1 MKRELKDAANAV
13 EDASNSRALVI
24 AARAGFAVSGL
35 LHLLTGFVA
44 IQLALGKAGKAE
56 PADQAGAVA
65 QLAAQ
70 PQGLLMLW
78 AGFAACVAL
87 ALWQTSNAVF
97 DYGQLEA
104 KKKVARKLAAA
115 GKAVVFA
122 VIALTF
128 AASASGNS
136 KTSGKTTSDFTVSI
150 IKAPGG
156 AFLLI
161 TIGAAI
167 AIAGIV
173 FVVLGVKGSFKK
185 DLRLPP
191 SGTARSVVTGL
202 GVVGYIAE
210 GVALFLVGLLFIIS
224 TVNANPQESTGLD
237 GGLKALREQP
247 YGVYMLTAVGAGLI
261 CYGLYLMVKAKFA
274 RM

>member
-1 MKRELKDAANAV
+1 MKKELKDAANAV

-35 LHLLTGFVA
+35 LHLLIGFVA
-44 IQLALGKAGKAE
+44 IQLALGTAGKAG

-65 QLAAQ
+65 QLARQ
-70 PQGLLMLW
+70 PQGLLLLG

-87 ALWQTSNAVF
+87 ALWQISNAVF

-104 KKKVARKLAAA
+104 KKKVGKKLAAA

-136 KTSGKTTSDFTVSI
+136 KNSGKTTSDFTVSI

-156 AFLLI
+156 AILLI
-161 TIGAAI
+161 IIGAAI
-167 AIAGIV
+167 ALAGLV
-173 FVVLGVKGSFKK
+173 FVVLGLKGSFKK
-185 DLRLPP
+185 DLRLPS
-191 SGTARSVVTGL
+191 SGTARSIVTGL

-210 GVALFLVGLLFIIS
+210 GVALLLVGLLFIIA
-224 TVNANPQESTGLD
+224 TANARPQESTGLD

>member
-35 LHLLTGFVA
+35 LHLLVGFVA
-44 IQLALGKAGKAE
+44 IQLALGTGGQAG

-70 PQGLLMLW
+70 PQGLLLLW

-87 ALWQTSNAVF
+87 ALWQASNAVF
-97 DYGQLEA
+97 DYGHLEA
-104 KKKVARKLAAA
+104 KKKVGKKLSAA
-115 GKAVVFA
+115 GKAVMFA

-136 KTSGKTTSDFTVSI
+136 QTGGQSTSDFTVSV

-156 AFLLI
+156 AILLI
-161 TIGAAI
+161 VIGAAI
-167 AIAGIV
+167 AIAGLV
-173 FVVLGVKGSFKK
+173 FVVRGVKGSFKK

-202 GVVGYIAE
+202 GVIGYAAE

-224 TVNANPQESTGLD
+224 TANANPGASTGLD
-237 GGLKALREQP
+237 GGLTALREQP

-261 CYGLYLMVKAKFA
+261 CYGLFLMVKTKFA

>member
-35 LHLLTGFVA
+35 LHLLVGFVA
-44 IQLALGKAGKAE
+44 IQLALGKAGEAG

-70 PQGLLMLW
+70 PQGLLLLW
-78 AGFAACVAL
+78 AGFAACLAL

-97 DYGQLEA
+97 DYGRLEA
-104 KKKVARKLAAA
+104 KKKVGKKLSAS

-136 KTSGKTTSDFTVSI
+136 QTGGQSTSDFTVSI

-156 AFLLI
+156 AILLI
-161 TIGAAI
+161 AMGVAI

-191 SGTARSVVTGL
+191 SGTARSIVTGL
-202 GVVGYIAE
+202 GVVGYVAE

-224 TVNANPQESTGLD
+224 TVNATPLESTGLD

>member
-1 MKRELKDAANAV
+1 MKKELKDAANAV
-13 EDASNSRALVI
+13 EDASNSRAFVI

-35 LHLLTGFVA
+35 LHLLIGSVA
-44 IQLALGKAGKAE
+44 IQLALVKAGPAG

-65 QLAAQ
+65 QLARQ
-70 PQGLLMLW
+70 PEGLLLLW

-97 DYGQLEA
+97 DYGHLEA
-104 KKKVARKLAAA
+104 KKKVAKKLSAA

-122 VIALTF
+122 VMALTF

-136 KTSGKTTSDFTVSI
+136 QTGGKTTSDFTVSI

-161 TIGAAI
+161 IIGAAI
-167 AIAGIV
+167 AGAGLV
-173 FVVLGVKGSFKK
+173 FVVLGLKGSFKK
-185 DLRLPP
+185 DLSLPP

-202 GVVGYIAE
+202 GMVGYIAE
-210 GVALFLVGLLFIIS
+210 GVALFLVGLLFILA
-224 TVNANPQESTGLD
+224 TANARPQDSTGLD

-247 YGVYMLTAVGAGLI
+247 YGVYMLTAVGA
-261 CYGLYLMVKAKFA
+261 
-274 RM
+274 

>member
-13 EDASNSRALVI
+13 EDASNSRALAI

-35 LHLLTGFVA
+35 LHLLVGFVA
-44 IQLALGKAGKAE
+44 IQLALGTAGKAG

-70 PQGLLMLW
+70 PQGLLLLW

-104 KKKVARKLAAA
+104 QKKVAKKLSAA

-136 KTSGKTTSDFTVSI
+136 QTSGQSTSDFTVSI

-161 TIGAAI
+161 AIGAAI
-167 AIAGIV
+167 AVVGLV

-191 SGTARSVVTGL
+191 SGIARSVVTGL
-202 GVVGYIAE
+202 GVVGYMAE

-224 TVNANPQESTGLD
+224 TVNANPEESTGLD

-261 CYGLYLMVKAKFA
+261 CYGLYLIVKAKFA

>member
-35 LHLLTGFVA
+35 LHLLVGLVA
-44 IQLALGKAGKAE
+44 IQLALGTAGEAG

-70 PQGLLMLW
+70 PQGLLLLW

-87 ALWQTSNAVF
+87 ALWQASSAVF

-104 KKKVARKLAAA
+104 KKKVGKKLSAA

-136 KTSGKTTSDFTVSI
+136 QTGGQSTSDFTVSV

-156 AFLLI
+156 AILLI
-161 TIGAAI
+161 AIGAAI
-167 AIAGIV
+167 AIAGLV
-173 FVVLGVKGSFKK
+173 FVVRGVKRSFKK

-191 SGTARSVVTGL
+191 SDTARSIVTGL
-202 GVVGYIAE
+202 GVVGYAAE

-224 TVNANPQESTGLD
+224 TANADPGASTGLD

-261 CYGLYLMVKAKFA
+261 CYGLYLVVKTKFA

>member
-35 LHLLTGFVA
+35 LHLLVGFVA
-44 IQLALGKAGKAE
+44 IQLALGKAGQAG

-70 PQGLLMLW
+70 PQGLLLLW

-104 KKKVARKLAAA
+104 RQKVGKKLSAA

-136 KTSGKTTSDFTVSI
+136 QTSGQSTSDFTVSI

-161 TIGAAI
+161 AIGAAT
-167 AIAGIV
+167 AIAGLV

-185 DLRLPP
+185 ELRLPP
-191 SGTARSVVTGL
+191 PGTARSVVTGL
-202 GVVGYIAE
+202 GVVGYVAE

-224 TVNANPQESTGLD
+224 TINADPRESTGLD

-261 CYGLYLMVKAKFA
+261 CYGLYLIVKAKIA

>member
-35 LHLLTGFVA
+35 LHLLVGFVA
-44 IQLALGKAGKAE
+44 IQLALGRAGQTG

-70 PQGLLMLW
+70 PQGLLLLW

-87 ALWQTSNAVF
+87 ALWQASNAVF
-97 DYGQLEA
+97 DYGHLEA
-104 KKKVARKLAAA
+104 KKKVGKKLSAA
-115 GKAVVFA
+115 GKAVMFA

-136 KTSGKTTSDFTVSI
+136 QTGGQSTSDFTVSI

-161 TIGAAI
+161 AIGAAT
-167 AIAGIV
+167 AIAGLV
-173 FVVLGVKGSFKK
+173 FLVLGAKRSFMK

-202 GVVGYIAE
+202 GVVGYVAE

-224 TVNANPQESTGLD
+224 TVNANPRESTGLD
-237 GGLKALREQP
+237 GGLKALRE
-247 YGVYMLTAVGAGLI
+247 
-261 CYGLYLMVKAKFA
+261 
-274 RM
+274 

>member
-35 LHLLTGFVA
+35 LHLLVGFVA
-44 IQLALGKAGKAE
+44 IQLALGKAGQSG

-70 PQGLLMLW
+70 PQGLLLLW

-104 KKKVARKLAAA
+104 RKKVGKKLSAA

-136 KTSGKTTSDFTVSI
+136 QTSGQSTSDFTVSI

-156 AFLLI
+156 TFLLI
-161 TIGAAI
+161 AIGAAI
-167 AIAGIV
+167 AIAGLV

-185 DLRLPP
+185 ELRLPP

-202 GVVGYIAE
+202 GVVGYVAE

-247 YGVYMLTAVGAGLI
+247 YGVYLLTAVGAGLI

>member
-1 MKRELKDAANAV
+1 MKKELKDAANAV
-13 EDASNSRALVI
+13 EDASNSRAFVL

-35 LHLLTGFVA
+35 LHLLVGFVA
-44 IQLALGKAGKAE
+44 IQLALGKAGKA
-56 PADQAGAVA
+56 DQAGAVA
-65 QLAAQ
+65 QLAAL
-70 PQGLLMLW
+70 PQGLLLLW
-78 AGFAACVAL
+78 VGFAACVAL

-97 DYGQLEA
+97 GYGQLEA
-104 KKKVARKLAAA
+104 RKKVVRKLSAA

-122 VIALTF
+122 VMALTF

-136 KTSGKTTSDFTVSI
+136 QTSGKTTSDFTVSI
-150 IKAPGG
+150 MKAPGG
-156 AFLLI
+156 AFLLMI
-161 TIGAAI
+161 IGAAI
-167 AIAGIV
+167 AVAGLV
-173 FVVLGVKGSFKK
+173 FVVLGFKGSFKK
-185 DLRLPP
+185 DLQLPP

-224 TVNANPQESTGLD
+224 TVQANPQESTGLD

-247 YGVYMLTAVGAGLI
+247 YGVYMLTAVGVGLI

>member
-1 MKRELKDAANAV
+1 M
-13 EDASNSRALVI
+13 I

-35 LHLLTGFVA
+35 LHLLVGFVA
-44 IQLALGKAGKAE
+44 IQLALGKAGQAG

-70 PQGLLMLW
+70 PQGLLLLW

-87 ALWQTSNAVF
+87 ALWQISNAVF
-97 DYGQLEA
+97 DYGQLET
-104 KKKVARKLAAA
+104 KKKVAKKLSAA
-115 GKAVVFA
+115 GKAVLFA

-136 KTSGKTTSDFTVSI
+136 QTSGQSTSDFTVSI

-161 TIGAAI
+161 AIGAAT
-167 AIAGIV
+167 AIAGLV

-191 SGTARSVVTGL
+191 SGTARTVVTGL
-202 GVVGYIAE
+202 GIVGYVAE

-224 TVNANPQESTGLD
+224 TVNANPRESTGLD
-237 GGLKALREQP
+237 GGLKALREQS

-261 CYGLYLMVKAKFA
+261 CYGLYLMVKAKVA

>member
-1 MKRELKDAANAV
+1 
-13 EDASNSRALVI
+13 
-24 AARAGFAVSGL
+24 
-35 LHLLTGFVA
+35 
-44 IQLALGKAGKAE
+44 
-56 PADQAGAVA
+56 
-65 QLAAQ
+65 
-70 PQGLLMLW
+70 
-78 AGFAACVAL
+78 
-87 ALWQTSNAVF
+87 VF
-97 DYGQLEA
+97 DYGHLEA
-104 KKKVARKLAAA
+104 KKKVGKKLSAA
-115 GKAVVFA
+115 GKAVMFA

-136 KTSGKTTSDFTVSI
+136 QTGGQSTSDFTVSV

-156 AFLLI
+156 AILLI
-161 TIGAAI
+161 VIGAAI
-167 AIAGIV
+167 AIAGLV
-173 FVVLGVKGSFKK
+173 FVVRGVKGSFKK

-202 GVVGYIAE
+202 GVIGYAAE

-224 TVNANPQESTGLD
+224 TANANPGASTGLD

-261 CYGLYLMVKAKFA
+261 CYGLFLMVKTKFA

>member
-35 LHLLTGFVA
+35 LHLLVGFVA
-44 IQLALGKAGKAE
+44 IQLALGKAGQSG

-70 PQGLLMLW
+70 PQGLLLLW

-104 KKKVARKLAAA
+104 RKKVGKKLSAA

-136 KTSGKTTSDFTVSI
+136 QTSGQSTSDFTVAI

-161 TIGAAI
+161 AVGAAI
-167 AIAGIV
+167 AIAGLV

-185 DLRLPP
+185 ELRLPP

-224 TVNANPQESTGLD
+224 TVNANPRESTGLD
-237 GGLKALREQP
+237 GGLRALREQP

-261 CYGLYLMVKAKFA
+261 CYGLYLMVKTKFA

>member
-1 MKRELKDAANAV
+1 MKKELKDAANAV

-35 LHLLTGFVA
+35 LHLLIGFVA
-44 IQLALGKAGKAE
+44 IQLALGTAGKAG

-70 PQGLLMLW
+70 PQGLLLLW

-87 ALWQTSNAVF
+87 TLWQISNSVF

-104 KKKVARKLAAA
+104 KKKVGKKISAA

-136 KTSGKTTSDFTVSI
+136 KNSGKTTSDFTLSI

-156 AFLLI
+156 AVLLI
-161 TIGAAI
+161 AIGAAI
-167 AIAGIV
+167 AIGGLV

-185 DLRLPP
+185 ELRLPS

-202 GVVGYIAE
+202 GVVGYVAE
-210 GVALFLVGLLFIIS
+210 GVALFLVGLLFIIA
-224 TVNANPQESTGLD
+224 TANARPQESTGLD

>member
-1 MKRELKDAANAV
+1 MKKELKDAANAV

-35 LHLLTGFVA
+35 LHLLVGFVA
-44 IQLALGKAGKAE
+44 IQLALGKAGQAG
-56 PADQAGAVA
+56 PADQSGAVA

-70 PQGLLMLW
+70 PQGVLLLW

-87 ALWQTSNAVF
+87 VVWQTSNAVF

-104 KKKVARKLAAA
+104 RKKVGKKLSAA

-136 KTSGKTTSDFTVSI
+136 QTGGQSTSDFTVSI

-161 TIGAAI
+161 GIGAAV
-167 AIAGIV
+167 AIAGLV

-191 SGTARSVVTGL
+191 SGTARSVITGL
-202 GVVGYIAE
+202 GVAGYVAE

-224 TVNANPQESTGLD
+224 TVNAAPRESTGLD

>member
-1 MKRELKDAANAV
+1 MKKELKDAANAV

-35 LHLLTGFVA
+35 LHLLIGSVA
-44 IQLALGKAGKAE
+44 IQLALVKAGPAG

-65 QLAAQ
+65 QLASQ
-70 PQGLLMLW
+70 PQGLLLLW

-104 KKKVARKLAAA
+104 RKKVAKKLSAA

-136 KTSGKTTSDFTVSI
+136 QTGGQSTSDFTVAI
-150 IKAPGG
+150 IAAPGG

-161 TIGAAI
+161 AIGAAI
-167 AIAGIV
+167 AIAGLV

>member
-44 IQLALGKAGKAE
+44 IQLALGQAGQAG

-70 PQGLLMLW
+70 PQGLLLLW

-104 KKKVARKLAAA
+104 RKKVGKKLSAA

-122 VIALTF
+122 IIALTF

-136 KTSGKTTSDFTVSI
+136 KTGGQSTSDFTVSI

-161 TIGAAI
+161 AIGVAI
-167 AIAGIV
+167 AIAGLV
-173 FVVLGVKGSFKK
+173 FVVRGVKGSFKK

-191 SGTARSVVTGL
+191 SGTARSAVTGL
-202 GVVGYIAE
+202 GVVGYAAE

-224 TVNANPQESTGLD
+224 TVNANPRESTGLD

>member
-35 LHLLTGFVA
+35 LHLLVGFVA
-44 IQLALGKAGKAE
+44 IQLALGKAGQSG

-70 PQGLLMLW
+70 PQGLLLLW

-104 KKKVARKLAAA
+104 RKKVGKKLSAA

-136 KTSGKTTSDFTVSI
+136 QTSGQSTSDFTVAI

-161 TIGAAI
+161 AVGAAI
-167 AIAGIV
+167 AIAGLV

-185 DLRLPP
+185 ELRLPP

-224 TVNANPQESTGLD
+224 TVNANPRESTGLD
-237 GGLKALREQP
+237 GGLRALREQP

-261 CYGLYLMVKAKFA
+261 CYGLYLMVKTKFA
-274 RM
+274 RR

>member
-35 LHLLTGFVA
+35 LHLLIGFVA
-44 IQLALGKAGKAE
+44 IQLALGTPGKAG

-70 PQGLLMLW
+70 PQGLLLLW

-104 KKKVARKLAAA
+104 RKKVGKKLSAA

-128 AASASGNS
+128 AASASGS
-136 KTSGKTTSDFTVSI
+136 SQTGGQSTSDFTVSI

-156 AFLLI
+156 AVLLI
-161 TIGAAI
+161 AIGAAI
-167 AIAGIV
+167 AVAGLV

-185 DLRLPP
+185 DLRLPS

-224 TVNANPQESTGLD
+224 TVSANPQESTGLD

>member
-35 LHLLTGFVA
+35 LHLLVGFVA
-44 IQLALGKAGKAE
+44 IQLALGKAGQSG

-70 PQGLLMLW
+70 PQGLLLLW

-104 KKKVARKLAAA
+104 RKKVGKKLSAA

-136 KTSGKTTSDFTVSI
+136 QTSGQSTSDFTVAI

-161 TIGAAI
+161 AVGAAI
-167 AIAGIV
+167 AIAGLV

-185 DLRLPP
+185 ELRLPP
-191 SGTARSVVTGL
+191 PGTARSVVTGL

-224 TVNANPQESTGLD
+224 TVNANPRESTGLD
-237 GGLKALREQP
+237 GGLRALREQP

-261 CYGLYLMVKAKFA
+261 CYGLYLMVKTKFA

>member
-13 EDASNSRALVI
+13 EDASNSRALVM

-35 LHLLTGFVA
+35 LHLLIGFVA
-44 IQLALGKAGKAE
+44 IQLALGTAGKTG

-65 QLAAQ
+65 QLASQ
-70 PQGLLMLW
+70 PQGLLLLW

-104 KKKVARKLAAA
+104 RKKVGKKLSAA

-136 KTSGKTTSDFTVSI
+136 KNSGKTTSDFTVSI

-156 AFLLI
+156 AVLLI
-161 TIGAAI
+161 AIGAAI
-167 AIAGIV
+167 AIAGLV

-185 DLRLPP
+185 ELQLPP

-202 GVVGYIAE
+202 GAVGYVAE

-224 TVNANPQESTGLD
+224 TVNANPGESTGLD
-237 GGLKALREQP
+237 GGLRALREQP

>member
-35 LHLLTGFVA
+35 LHLLVGFVA
-44 IQLALGKAGKAE
+44 IQLALGKAGKAG

-70 PQGLLMLW
+70 PQGLLLLW

-104 KKKVARKLAAA
+104 KKKVARKLSAA

-136 KTSGKTTSDFTVSI
+136 QTSGKSTSDFTVSI

-161 TIGAAI
+161 AIGAAI
-167 AIAGIV
+167 AIAGLV

-185 DLRLPP
+185 ELQLPP

-224 TVNANPQESTGLD
+224 TVNANPRESTGLD

-261 CYGLYLMVKAKFA
+261 CYGLFLMVKPKFA

>member
-24 AARAGFAVSGL
+24 AARAGFVVSGL
-35 LHLLTGFVA
+35 LHLLVGFVA
-44 IQLALGKAGKAE
+44 IQLALGKAGQAG

-70 PQGLLMLW
+70 PQGLLLLW

-87 ALWQTSNAVF
+87 ALWHTSNAVF

-104 KKKVARKLAAA
+104 KKKVGKKLSAA

-128 AASASGNS
+128 AASASGTS
-136 KTSGKTTSDFTVSI
+136 QTSGQSTSDFTVSI

-161 TIGAAI
+161 AIGAAI
-167 AIAGIV
+167 AIAGLV

-224 TVNANPQESTGLD
+224 TVNANPEESTGLD
-237 GGLKALREQP
+237 GGLNALREQP

-261 CYGLYLMVKAKFA
+261 CYGLYVMVKAKFA

>member
-35 LHLLTGFVA
+35 LHLLVGFVA
-44 IQLALGKAGKAE
+44 IQLALGKAGQSG

-70 PQGLLMLW
+70 PQGLLLLW

-104 KKKVARKLAAA
+104 RKKVGKKLSAA

-136 KTSGKTTSDFTVSI
+136 QTSGQSTSDFTVAI
-150 IKAPGG
+150 IKASGG

-161 TIGAAI
+161 AVGAAI
-167 AIAGIV
+167 AIAGLV

-185 DLRLPP
+185 ELRLPP

-224 TVNANPQESTGLD
+224 TVNANPRESTGLD
-237 GGLKALREQP
+237 GGLRALREQP

-261 CYGLYLMVKAKFA
+261 CYGLYLMVKTKFA

>member
-35 LHLLTGFVA
+35 LHLLVGFVA
-44 IQLALGKAGKAE
+44 IQLALGRGGQAG

-70 PQGLLMLW
+70 PQGLLLLW
-78 AGFAACVAL
+78 GGFAACVAL

-104 KKKVARKLAAA
+104 RKKVGKKLSAA

-136 KTSGKTTSDFTVSI
+136 QTSGQSTSDFTVSI

-161 TIGAAI
+161 AIGVAV
-167 AIAGIV
+167 AIAGLV
-173 FVVLGVKGSFKK
+173 FVVLGIKGSFKK
-185 DLRLPP
+185 ELRLPH
-191 SGTARSVVTGL
+191 SGPARSVVTGL
-202 GVVGYIAE
+202 GIVGYVAE
-210 GVALFLVGLLFIIS
+210 GVGLFLVGLLFIIS

>member
-35 LHLLTGFVA
+35 LHLLVGFVA
-44 IQLALGKAGKAE
+44 IQLALGKAGQSG

-70 PQGLLMLW
+70 PQGLLLLW

-104 KKKVARKLAAA
+104 RKKVGKKLSAA

-128 AASASGNS
+128 AASASVNS
-136 KTSGKTTSDFTVSI
+136 QTSGQSTSYFTVAI

-161 TIGAAI
+161 AVGAAI
-167 AIAGIV
+167 AIAGLV

-185 DLRLPP
+185 ELRLPP

-224 TVNANPQESTGLD
+224 TVNANPRESTGLD
-237 GGLKALREQP
+237 GGLRALREQP

-261 CYGLYLMVKAKFA
+261 CYGLYLMVKTKFA

>member
-35 LHLLTGFVA
+35 LHLLVGFVA
-44 IQLALGKAGKAE
+44 IQLALGRAGQTG

-70 PQGLLMLW
+70 PQGLLLLW

-97 DYGQLEA
+97 DYSQLEA
-104 KKKVARKLAAA
+104 RKKVGKKLSAA

-136 KTSGKTTSDFTVSI
+136 QTSGQSTSDFTVSI

-161 TIGAAI
+161 AIGVAI
-167 AIAGIV
+167 AIAGLV

-185 DLRLPP
+185 ELRLPP
-191 SGTARSVVTGL
+191 SEPARSVVTGL
-202 GVVGYIAE
+202 GVVGYVAE
-210 GVALFLVGLLFIIS
+210 GVGLFLVGLLFIIS
-224 TVNANPQESTGLD
+224 TVNAHPQESTGLD